1 MAMHPQPD
9 GPPPH
14 PHPRKPTLVLPPGSC
29 DSHCHIYGP
38 FDRFPLP
45 ADRSFTP
52 NEAPEAALRHLHD
65 HLGIDRAVIVQSQGH
80 GFDHRPL
87 LNALARGNGRYRGV
101 ALLKPSCGEEEIA
114 AFDAAGVCGVRFN
127 FLSHLGGR
135 PDIDAMQTMIA
146 KVKPFGWHVA
156 VHVAGDDITTWSDVV
171 SAIAAPVVIDHM
183 ARPLLATGPDG
194 TAMRTLRSLV
204 DGGKV
209 WVKLSGGDRLSVAG
223 APYRDAVPIAT
234 SLARHAPER
243 MLWGTDWP
251 HVNLQGPM
259 PDDGDLVD
267 LIGDIIPDNNA
278 RQKLLVDNPAEF
290 FGFDQQVPSMP
301 Q

>member
-1 MAMHPQPD
+1 MTKPPQPD

-14 PHPRKPTLVLPPGSC
+14 PHPRKPVLALPPGSC

-45 ADRSFTP
+45 RDRSFTP
-52 NEAPEAALRHLHD
+52 NEAPETALRRLHG
-65 HLGIDRAVIVQSQGH
+65 HLGIARAVIVQSQGH

-87 LNALARGNGRYRGV
+87 LDALARSAGRYRGV
-101 ALLKPSCGEEEIA
+101 ALLKPSCSEEEIA
-114 AFDAAGVCGVRFN
+114 AFDAAGICGVRFN

-135 PDIDAMQTMIA
+135 PDIDAMRAIIA
-146 KVKPFGWHVA
+146 KVRPFGWHVA
-156 VHVAGDDITTWSDVV
+156 VHVAGDDITIWSDVIRT
-171 SAIAAPVVIDHM
+171 IAAPVVIDHM
-183 ARPLLATGPDG
+183 ARPPLSAGPDG
-194 TAMRTLRSLV
+194 SAMRTLRALV

-209 WVKLSGGDRLSVAG
+209 WVKLSGGDRLSAAG
-223 APYRDAVPIAT
+223 APYRDAKPIAA

-251 HVNLQGPM
+251 HVNLQGSM

-267 LIGDIIPDNNA
+267 FIGDIVPDEA
-278 RQKLLVDNPAEF
+278 SRRRMLVDNPAAF
-290 FGFDQQVPSMP
+290 FGFDTHRPSDA
-301 Q
+301 